1 MTGRHHSLE
10 HNNILAELAFHTSA
24 SVTVED
30 LAMNFEE
37 LTGGDLALVTGG
49 SCLND
54 KVKFNRMGRELISYH
69 CALFLQV
76 IASYMNLLGRDVSQ
90 VTDVLCIIMYLTIG
104 SNDNCGV

>member
-1 MTGRHHSLE
+1 M
-10 HNNILAELAFHTSA
+10 
-24 SVTVED
+24 ED

-76 IASYMNLLGRDVSQ
+76 IASFMNLLGRDVSQ

-104 SNDNCGV
+104 SNDKCGV

>member
-1 MTGRHHSLE
+1 
-10 HNNILAELAFHTSA
+10 
-24 SVTVED
+24 
-30 LAMNFEE
+30 MNFEE
-37 LTGGDLALVTGG
+37 LTGGDLALVTGE

-90 VTDVLCIIMYLTIG
+90 VTDVLTIVVCRHITVHPLTVIVIKY
-104 SNDNCGV
+104 SN